1 MNARVAIYR
10 ISMFIIRIINKL
22 DEKYPEILYL
32 LPETFVEVPF
42 EVFRVLKR
50 GNLRMY
56 ETEEERRQYQ
66 SEYKL
71 VYT

>member
-10 ISMFIIRIINKL
+10 ISMLIIRIINKL
-22 DEKYPEILYL
+22 DENYPDILYL
-32 LPETFVEVPF
+32 LPESFVEVPF